1 MRFMKKKII
10 ILVPIIIV
18 LSFVFYKCCLLL
30 YYKDLNGYSIDYD
43 KVTVEEKNVK
53 VDKTLA
59 NTKIDNMNIYIPEE
73 LVDAKIR
80 EEYHSYVPKNENVE
94 YQYHTSY
101 MHITKGT
108 SFYNYSSD
116 DNKRLQTIG
125 YKDLMKKNNLKSE
138 ADLVKYYFFDR
149 KKNNI
154 FTSRNDIKMNYL
166 SEMSVKNSP
175 IDEDYKNSNY
185 YLSGD
190 LDGIL
195 SIKKDGRNYFFEIY
209 NELEDEYYSV
219 YISRYTNKRAY
230 IEIVNDEV
238 FDKILQ
244 SIYFD

>member
-1 MRFMKKKII
+1 MRYMKKKII

-18 LSFVFYKCCLLL
+18 LSFVFYKSCLLL
-30 YYKDLNGYSIDYD
+30 YYKDLAYSADYD
-43 KVTVEEKNVK
+43 KVTIEEKVIK
-53 VDKTLA
+53 TDKTLA
-59 NTKIDNMNIYIPEE
+59 NTKIENMHIYIPDE
-73 LVDAKIR
+73 LIERKQSDGEHIYTYYPKTESEKNHSTTMFIGVGNSYF
-80 EEYHSYVPKNENVE
+80 EYAD
-94 YQYHTSY
+94 
-101 MHITKGT
+101 
-108 SFYNYSSD
+108 D

-219 YISRYTNKRAY
+219 YISRYTNKRGY